1 MPSPGVS
8 IPAGRTLL
16 ETADGRST
24 GIDVDM
30 LTLASAAGGGTGT
43 DTLAEPPGPGP
54 TPPSTTTD
62 RPGRTTYTA
71 RVTDAD
77 KPYWVVLGQS
87 LSPGWTATAEGS
99 RGSADLGEPTLVNG
113 YANGWQVDPSVVG
126 ADATITMTFAPQ
138 RMVWMAIWA
147 SLIGVAVCVAL
158 VVTPRRWIARTPLRR
173 LAGTADVDRVAGDV
187 DVVGV
192 GPFAADGQPLSAVRS
207 AAVALGTGI
216 AAGVF
221 LGPLVGVAL
230 AVVTG
235 LALAVRRGQVLLRVA
250 CVGSLGLAVAF
261 IVAKQLR
268 ADYVVDFEWMNNF
281 EITHAW
287 ALFAAGLLAVD
298 PLVEVLRRRRR
309 S

>member
-1 MPSPGVS
+1 M
-8 IPAGRTLL
+8 
-16 ETADGRST
+16 
-24 GIDVDM
+24 
-30 LTLASAAGGGTGT
+30 
-43 DTLAEPPGPGP
+43 
-54 TPPSTTTD
+54 
-62 RPGRTTYTA
+62 
-71 RVTDAD
+71 
-77 KPYWVVLGQS
+77 
-87 LSPGWTATAEGS
+87 
-99 RGSADLGEPTLVNG
+99 
-113 YANGWQVDPSVVG
+113 
-126 ADATITMTFAPQ
+126 
-138 RMVWMAIWA
+138 
-147 SLIGVAVCVAL
+147 
-158 VVTPRRWIARTPLRR
+158 
-173 LAGTADVDRVAGDV
+173 
-187 DVVGV
+187 
-192 GPFAADGQPLSAVRS
+192 
-207 AAVALGTGI
+207 
-216 AAGVF
+216 F